1 MADHIAKVLPLLP
14 PPPRYPLICM
24 DAGSGEV
31 TGGGGGGGDGHCR
44 QRDELPRAY
53 SLKIV
58 ENPGMSGMYFR
69 KSDHSVIKE

>member
-31 TGGGGGGGDGHCR
+31 TGGGGGG
-44 QRDELPRAY
+44 RAGMDT
-53 SLKIV
+53 
-58 ENPGMSGMYFR
+58 EGRGMSCPEPTVSR
-69 KSDHSVIKE
+69 

>member
-1 MADHIAKVLPLLP
+1 MADHIAKVLPLP
-14 PPPRYPLICM
+14 PPPQVSADLHGCRRR
-24 DAGSGEV
+24 GGWGE
-31 TGGGGGGGDGHCR
+31 GGDGHWR

-53 SLKIV
+53 SLQIV